1 MTKRYVVIAVRDL
14 NYMQEWRGSYFV
26 DSRDS
31 LEDAIILAKEEEEL
45 RGGKYGC
52 LIYDTHV
59 LDRDEINYK
68 TIEE

>member
-1 MTKRYVVIAVRDL
+1 MTKRYVVIAIRDL
-14 NYMQEWRGSYFV
+14 PFITSWRGSYFV

-31 LEDAIILAKEEEEL
+31 LEEAILLAKQEEEL

-52 LIYDTHV
+52 LIYDT
-59 LDRDEINYK
+59 LTSDGNEINYK

>member
-1 MTKRYVVIAVRDL
+1 MTKRYVVIAIRDL
-14 NYMQEWRGSYFV
+14 PFITSWRGSYFV

-31 LEDAIILAKEEEEL
+31 LEEAILLAKQEEEL

-52 LIYDTHV
+52 LIYDI
-59 LDRDEINYK
+59 LIPDGNEINYK

>member
-1 MTKRYVVIAVRDL
+1 MTKRYVVIAIRDL
-14 NYMQEWRGSYFV
+14 NYMREWRGSYYV

-31 LEDAIILAKEEEEL
+31 LEEAIILAKQEEEL

-52 LIYDTHV
+52 LIYDILTP
-59 LDRDEINYK
+59 DGNEIDYK